1 MSQSTDK
8 NQSSGQGPSDKGAD
22 PLAQAYAAY
31 EQLEGR
37 LSTAMDQ
44 LVATNGFAEIFTTS
58 ATNIMAIMR
67 IVNGGVDQAV
77 RATRLAVRQD
87 ITGLARQLARTE
99 DKLERLLQAVEQ
111 LEERLAASEAAS
123 PAPAEAAAKPAAAA
137 PAAAQP
143 AAAESAAGTNGS
155 APKARRTAAATKV
168 RPTAASTRTRVP

>member
-1 MSQSTDK
+1 MARSTDENAPPK
-8 NQSSGQGPSDKGAD
+8 ASRNRPAAGEPSTDGASAD

-37 LSTAMDQ
+37 LSTAMDR

-58 ATNIMAIMR
+58 ATNLMAIMR

-77 RATRLAVRQD
+77 RMTRLAVRQD

-111 LEERLAASEAAS
+111 LEARLDAADST
-123 PAPAEAAAKPAAAA
+123 KPAA
-137 PAAAQP
+137 
-143 AAAESAAGTNGS
+143 GS
-155 APKARRTAAATKV
+155 TGRAAT
-168 RPTAASTRTRVP
+168 PTARATRTRVP